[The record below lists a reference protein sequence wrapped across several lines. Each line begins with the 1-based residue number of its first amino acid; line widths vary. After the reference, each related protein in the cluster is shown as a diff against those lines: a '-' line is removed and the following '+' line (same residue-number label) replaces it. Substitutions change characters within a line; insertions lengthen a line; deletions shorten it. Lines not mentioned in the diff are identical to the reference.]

1 MSKSSKRILS
11 LLLSLVIVV
20 SAISVLPIQVVAS
33 SQGEDVIRI
42 AKSQIGQYSR
52 PNKFSNHLG
61 IGSDDWCAAFAVWCA
76 HTAGVS
82 NDVVPSIASSTS
94 LLVWYNQRGRW
105 HRKNGSS
112 WSYAGKSDN
121 SAVDSTYQ
129 PQTGDII
136 LLETNNTYS
145 DGPDHTALVASVSN
159 GTVYTVEGNISG
171 NKVGERSYSA
181 SASKIWGYC
190 NPAYSGS
197 PILPTP
203 TTDNY
208 NPDNHAQPTRDI
220 WYQSTNTMTGDD
232 VSWIQAVLYQLGYG
246 VSVDGSFGPATKAA
260 VQQFQS
266 NNGLTVDGSVGPATR
281 QALINAWNNKKGN
294 NPTGYVDGISG
305 GTGTVTVR
313 GWTFDKDDPTKSL
326 NVHVYIGGSVGTSG
340 TEGYPISA
348 NVSRPDVDNV
358 HHVGEFHG
366 YDITIPTSKTGE
378 QDVYIYAINIG
389 GGENVELG
397 HKRVNISA
405 DTEIPTF
412 EKTYLSEITHDT
424 YRVCAIPKDNVG
436 IKKVRVATW
445 TQSNQSDLIWH
456 DATNNGYGTYFVD
469 IKRSDYSNTSNS
481 YYSNHVYAY
490 DYAGNARSIAVN
502 KDYRITSDTGKSVP
516 EGEYRIVTAVNEN
529 RALDIYGA
537 FTDNGTNVQI
547 YSNLEDRVQTFDIKY
562 IGDGFYTIFNTH
574 ANKPLDVNGDTYTSG
589 TNIVISDYHNG
600 ANQQWMIKPSND
612 GYYYII
618 ARSNDLALDVKGA
631 VDADS
636 TNVQA
641 HTQNQ
646 SVAQKWKLRRVLN
659 DSMVSIEDFTL
670 KDISQGINPNIT
682 VTSDD
687 KALIEGTDYT
697 VSVTVNTDLKSGEVN
712 VTGIGNY
719 CDSVKK
725 TFKIVSSTTE
735 PSTDENKPTESVAE
749 TTELTSKPTEPVSE
763 TTESTSKPTEPV
775 TEKTEPTSKPTE
787 PVTDPPVT
795 EPTMT
800 PTESTTEPGE
810 DEIYDGTTGSCKW
823 EFNRTTGTLVISGT
837 GEMEEYKTRSSVSWY
852 KYRTEV
858 KKVIFKDGVTNIGSH
873 AFDSD
878 SNLTE
883 VILSDSV
890 KSIGKQAF
898 IYCSSLKSISS
909 LKNIETIAESA
920 FTYCSNLDNL
930 EFSDKIKYI
939 GANLTSTKWYSN
951 HSDGLIYI
959 GKIAYRYKGQCP
971 DEVVIK
977 DGTESI
983 TNAAFMNRSTLKSI
997 VIPESITE
1005 ISKEAFIGCS
1015 KLSKVKMG
1023 NNITSIGAHAF
1034 RACNSLTEI
1043 SIPKSVSDIGEMAFG
1058 YYYSDGSYVKVDNFK
1073 IYGYKESAAEAYA
1086 NENGFNFVD
1095 VEATPTTEPTTEEQE
1110 PTTPETEPTTPP
1122 TEPTTAES
1130 STEPI
1135 SENVPKIIVSNAKAV
1150 SGEEF
1155 DLDVD
1160 IENNP
1165 GITSLSFKVEYPDE
1179 FELIGVDY
1187 TDLFSSKPSNS
1198 NTYNS
1203 PFSISWFS
1211 GSSKDED
1218 NNGKFATLKF
1228 KAKDGVESGEYI
1240 VKIAYESDN
1249 IFNSQ
1254 FVEVKFD
1261 VDNGK
1266 VTVESYLPGDI
1277 NNDKKVNMKDIV
1289 LLQQYINGWKV
1300 NINEKASDVTGDG
1313 KINMKDLVLLQQYI
1327 NGWEVELK

>member
-1 MSKSSKRILS
+1 MSKSFKRMISVILLLIILS
-11 LLLSLVIVV
+11 TIMV
-20 SAISVLPIQVVAS
+20 APIQVIATQNRTGYFNRNYSLTGNGGQDMLNVAMAQKDKTGTQLGYSEQWCANFVSDCAILSNQTQAIPASGRCSVLRPSLISRGGYYVSKANASIGDLVFFGNDDHIEIVSNASGGAISTIGGNSGSGS
-33 SQGEDVIRI
+33 SL
-42 AKSQIGQYSR
+42 YSR
-52 PNKFSNHLG
+52 KVVLHSPQSR
-61 IGSDDWCAAFAVWCA
+61 SD
-76 HTAGVS
+76 
-82 NDVVPSIASSTS
+82 I
-94 LLVWYNQRGRW
+94 
-105 HRKNGSS
+105 
-112 WSYAGKSDN
+112 SYI
-121 SAVDSTYQ
+121 V
-129 PQTGDII
+129 
-136 LLETNNTYS
+136 
-145 DGPDHTALVASVSN
+145 H
-159 GTVYTVEGNISG
+159 
-171 NKVGERSYSA
+171 
-181 SASKIWGYC
+181 
-190 NPAYSGS
+190 PAYSGS
-197 PILPTP
+197 SVPPTP

-208 NPDNHAQPTRDI
+208 NPDNHTQPTRDI

-366 YDITIPTSKTGE
+366 FDFEIPTSKTGE

-412 EKTYLSEITHDT
+412 EKTYLSEITHDS

-646 SVAQKWKLRRVLN
+646 SLAQKWKLRRVLN

-687 KALIEGTDYT
+687 KVLIEGTDYT
-697 VSVTVNTDLKSGEVN
+697 VSVSVNTDLKSGEAI

-725 TFKIVSSTTE
+725 SFKIVSSTTE

-749 TTELTSKPTEPVSE
+749 TTESTSKPTEPVSE
-763 TTESTSKPTEPV
+763 TTESISKPTEPV

-983 TNAAFMNRSTLKSI
+983 ANAAFMNRTTLKS
-997 VIPESITE
+997 VKIPSSITE
-1005 ISKEAFIGCS
+1005 IPSETFIGCS
-1015 KLSKVKMG
+1015 NLSKVEMG
-1023 NNITSIGAHAF
+1023 DSVISIGSHSF
-1034 RACNSLTEI
+1034 RGCKSLTEI
-1043 SIPKSVSDIGEMAFG
+1043 TIPKSVTVIENMALG
-1058 YYYSDGSYVKVDNFK
+1058 YYYSDGSYVKVDGFK
-1073 IYGYKESAAEAYA
+1073 INGYSDSAAKIYA
-1086 NENGFNFVD
+1086 EENGFDFVD
-1095 VEATPTTEPTTEEQE
+1095 LEVVPSTEPTTEEQE
-1110 PTTPETEPTTPP
+1110 PTISTEPITEPEPSTEPKPTTPETEPATEQP
-1122 TEPTTAES
+1122 T
-1130 STEPI
+1130 TEPI
-1135 SENVPKIIVSNAKAV
+1135 SEKTPKIIISNTKAV

-1155 DLDVD
+1155 DLNVD

-1179 FELIGVDY
+1179 LELIGVDY

-1228 KAKDGVESGEYI
+1228 KAKDGIKSGEYI
-1240 VKIAYESDN
+1240 VKITHESDN

-1254 FVEVKFD
+1254 FVEVKFE

-1277 NNDKKVNMKDIV
+1277 NSDKKINMKDIV

-1300 NINEKASDVTGDG
+1300 NISEKASDVTGDG